1 MPFVE
6 IDQPRPHVTRV
17 TLNRPDRKNAMA
29 FDVMVPLREALDE
42 ISTDNDCRVVI
53 LTGAGSAFCAGAD
66 LEDPGLVPHMDGLTV
81 PKIARR
87 AMRVLASSHG
97 LLGPYDTK
105 NALFRSETNNVRKG
119 WGVGWR
125 ARAVVRKR
133 RARGEAVR

>member
-1 MPFVE
+1 MRGGEVFGSLCFGWKGGGRSARAGGGTRSAVHRRARAWVL
-6 IDQPRPHVTRV
+6 PRGCG
-17 TLNRPDRKNAMA
+17 D
-29 FDVMVPLREALDE
+29 LD
-42 ISTDNDCRVVI
+42 
-53 LTGAGSAFCAGAD
+53 
-66 LEDPGLVPHMDGLTV
+66 
-81 PKIARR
+81 RR

>member
-1 MPFVE
+1 MRGGEVFGSLCFGWKGGGRSARAGGGTRAAVHRRARAWVL
-6 IDQPRPHVTRV
+6 PRGCGDLDRRATRV
-17 TLNRPDRKNAMA
+17 
-29 FDVMVPLREALDE
+29 
-42 ISTDNDCRVVI
+42 C
-53 LTGAGSAFCAGAD
+53 
-66 LEDPGLVPHMDGLTV
+66 
-81 PKIARR
+81 
-87 AMRVLASSHG
+87 ASSHG